1 MTLAMQKVIAL
12 PFVLSVLKSDAAED
26 VLEGVIAGE
35 VHAAAQAEAV
45 FLDRFGLQQE
55 HAGNLFGL
63 HAQPDVGGKPEVA
76 F

>member
-26 VLEGVIAGE
+26 VLEGILSAE
-35 VHAAAQAEAV
+35 VHASAQTQTV

-63 HAQPDVGGKPEVA
+63 HAEADVGGKPEVA